1 MAFDSP
7 LNGYKKLLVGHQS
20 EKTGISTK
28 RISLKALTSANSHT
42 PIFSAFETAWPKL
55 KRATTAVLQSKP
67 VEFTLEELYRN
78 VEDICAQRM
87 LLELYSTLKALL
99 KDYVADL
106 LPVFLNE
113 AMQLGSVANSWEV
126 YCKKMLLIRNI
137 FLFMDRQL
145 LISNSQY
152 VQIWD
157 LALNLFRE
165 EVISHD
171 KVEGRILRQLF
182 DEIRKERS
190 GEAVNRNLLR
200 SIIRMFVDLKLY
212 QSTFLPEFI
221 RQSQQFYTQESNAF
235 LRLMSVP
242 DYLVHVDKRIKE
254 EEDRLVSYLEPN
266 STRKL
271 LLSTLV
277 SELLTR
283 TLDHLL
289 ENGLVG
295 SLKAKETKQLGLFYS
310 LLSKV
315 PNGVDKLRTHFR
327 QYVIQL
333 GRDLVENPTQDPE
346 KDRNMIQ
353 NLISCRDYLSE
364 LIATCFANDANFTRV
379 LQEAYEEFINQRP
392 NKPAEFL
399 AKYLDAH
406 LRSGNKAQTDEELDK
421 LMDKA
426 MMLFR
431 YIDGKDIFEAF
442 YTKELAK
449 RLLLNKSASVDAE
462 KSMLSKLKQE
472 CGPNYTRKMETMFQ
486 DIELSKQL
494 SKNFRASY
502 CLDHSIELNV
512 NVISPSSWP
521 AYPQTNANYP
531 PEMMALRDEFTRF
544 YLSHHQGRKLLYEPS
559 LGTCVVKAE
568 FPLTPHLRKE
578 LQVSEFQALVLL
590 QFNGDPNESVSYATI
605 AEATGIEETELKR
618 TLLSLAAGKGQRVLI
633 KHPTNLDVANDHT
646 FKFNAE
652 FQHRLT
658 RIKFNQI
665 QLRETK
671 QEQEATEERV
681 FADRVAHVDCCIVR
695 IMKTRKTIDHN
706 SLLSEVYKQ
715 LQFPLKASD
724 VKKRI
729 ENLIERDYMKRDTTS
744 AATYHYVS

>member
-28 RISLKALTSANSHT
+28 RISLKALTSSANSHI
-42 PIFSAFETAWPKL
+42 PISSAFETAWPKL

-87 LLELYSTLKALL
+87 LLDLYSTLKVLL
-99 KDYVADL
+99 KDYVAEL
-106 LPVFLNE
+106 LPVFLKYPF

-221 RQSQQFYTQESNAF
+221 RQSQQFYAQESSSF

-283 TLDHLL
+283 TLDYLL

-364 LIATCFANDANFTRV
+364 LIAVCFANDANFTRV

-486 DIELSKQL
+486 DIELSRQL

-502 CLDHSIELNV
+502 CLDHSIELYV

-521 AYPQTNANYP
+521 AYPQTKANYP

-618 TLLSLAAGKGQRVLI
+618 TLLSLAAGKGQR
-633 KHPTNLDVANDHT
+633 NLDVANDHT